1 MLSAFP
7 LPPLSKATLPVLGF
21 EALPPGPAC
30 RSGDCTPGFR
40 EGEGMHSSS
49 SVAEG
54 SGVSHG
60 KSPADQGTAVG
71 GSAPSLEKEGT
82 QFSLLL
88 SV

>member
-1 MLSAFP
+1 
-7 LPPLSKATLPVLGF
+7 
-21 EALPPGPAC
+21 
-30 RSGDCTPGFR
+30 
-40 EGEGMHSSS
+40 MHSSS